1 MTINDS
7 KIMTEEKKPKIQ
19 TNNFD
24 PLDMHNY
31 RIEKLPKRSK
41 SSVERFLAN
50 MGGPLAIII
59 FVLIYF
65 VFQPAYLLN
74 INPDSLGEY
83 SRNIFDQIGSQEF
96 SRINVA
102 MLAIFVFGIVLWM
115 TEAIP
120 NYLTSLI
127 IIIGLVLTGVLSEKE
142 AYAQLGHK
150 VMWLNIMSFV
160 LASMLVKTGLAKRFA
175 LWFIV
180 HFGKRSS
187 SIFLSFLLINVVLSA
202 FISATTAKAA
212 ILLPI
217 FMVIAAIYGAR
228 GGDKK
233 NNFGRNI
240 VLQNLF
246 YINIGASGFLTGSG
260 ANLLA
265 AALITGATGA
275 DIFFTDWMKA
285 NFLVAILLLFI
296 GYLVATRIFF
306 PLKKEER
313 LPQIPGGMQRLKEEL
328 HKLGKMDFQEIKSA
342 ALFIIIL
349 ALWSTDKYHGIS
361 PTAIAFMG
369 AIVALLPR
377 VGILKWNDVDIPW
390 HLMLFS
396 AGAYTLGA
404 GFKST
409 DLPNISV
416 NAIFDAL
423 GFGASTPFW
432 VLYLALTFAMA
443 FSALFFQ
450 SKTMRTMI
458 FVPIAIGVANR
469 FGFSVISLALP
480 VAFLIEHVYMLPF
493 NSKPAAL
500 LYETDQYS
508 LTDTFK
514 FGFTML
520 VIGWFVNILM
530 GETWYRYL
538 DITPNGV
545 FGIF

>member
-1 MTINDS
+1 MDKNDS
-7 KIMTEEKKPKIQ
+7 TRQ
-19 TNNFD
+19 NDFD

-41 SSVERFLAN
+41 SSVEKFLATL
-50 MGGPLAIII
+50 GSPLAVLG

-65 VFQPAYLLN
+65 VLRPDYLIN
-74 INPDSLGEY
+74 IEPETLG
-83 SRNIFDQIGSQEF
+83 SFARNIYEKVGAVEF
-96 SRINVA
+96 SRMNIA
-102 MLAIFVFGIVLWM
+102 MMAIFVAAVILWM
-115 TEAIP
+115 TEALP

-127 IIIGLVLTGVLSEKE
+127 AIIALVLTGVLTERE
-142 AYAQLGHK
+142 AYAQLGHP

-180 HFGKRSS
+180 HFGKHAS
-187 SIFLSFLLINVVLSA
+187 SIFLSFLFINVVLSA

-246 YINIGASGFLTGSG
+246 YINIGASGFMTGSG

-265 AALITGATGA
+265 VALITGATGST
-275 DIFFTDWMKA
+275 IFFADWMKA
-285 NFLVAILLLFI
+285 NFVVAILLMFI

-313 LPQIPGGMQRLKEEL
+313 IPQIEGGMKRLRDEL
-328 HKLGKMDFQEIKSA
+328 HKLGKLNFQEIKSGV
-342 ALFIIIL
+342 LFIAIL
-349 ALWSTDKYHGIS
+349 AFWSTDRYHGIS
-361 PTAIAFMG
+361 PTAIAFIG
-369 AIVALLPR
+369 AIIALLPR
-377 VGILKWNDVDIPW
+377 IGILKWNDVDIPW

-404 GFKST
+404 GFKVT
-409 DLPNISV
+409 DLPSISV
-416 NAIFDAL
+416 NAIFNGL
-423 GFGASTPFW
+423 GFGENTPFW
-432 VLYLALTFAMA
+432 VLYLSLTFAMA

-458 FVPIAIGVANR
+458 FIPIAIGVANR

-514 FGFTML
+514 FGFSML
-520 VIGWFVNILM
+520 VIGWLVNILM

-545 FGIF
+545 FGVF

>member
-1 MTINDS
+1 MIDEN
-7 KIMTEEKKPKIQ
+7 Q
-19 TNNFD
+19 TNNSFD

-41 SSVERFLAN
+41 SGVERILAN
-50 MGGPLAIII
+50 MGAPLAILS

-65 VFQPAYLLN
+65 IFQPAFLLN
-74 INPDSLGEY
+74 INPESLGEKA
-83 SRNIFDQIGSQEF
+83 RIIFDQIGSQEF
-96 SRINVA
+96 SRINIA

-120 NYLTSLI
+120 NYLTSLF

-187 SIFLSFLLINVVLSA
+187 SIFLSFLFINVVLSA

-265 AALITGATGA
+265 AALITGATGT

-313 LPQIPGGMQRLKEEL
+313 LPQIPGGMERLKEEL
-328 HKLGKMDFQEIKSA
+328 HKLGRMDFQEIKSA

-377 VGILKWNDVDIPW
+377 IGILKWNDVDIPW

-404 GFKST
+404 GFQAT

-423 GFGASTPFW
+423 GFGTNTPFW

-520 VIGWFVNILM
+520 VIGWLVNILM
-530 GETWYRYL
+530 GETWYRFL

>member
-1 MTINDS
+1 
-7 KIMTEEKKPKIQ
+7 MTEEKLEKA
-19 TNNFD
+19 FD
-24 PLDMHNY
+24 PLDMNNY
-31 RIEKLPKRSK
+31 KIEKLPKRSK
-41 SSVERFLAN
+41 SKFEAFLA
-50 MGGPLAIII
+50 MIGGPLAVITFI
-59 FVLIYF
+59 LLYF
-65 VFQPAYLLN
+65 VVKPGFLMHIDPSKL
-74 INPDSLGEY
+74 SEY
-83 SRNIFDQIGSQEF
+83 ARQIFETRGAEEF
-96 SRINVA
+96 SHANIA
-102 MLAIFVFGIVLWM
+102 MMAIFALGIVLWM

-127 IIIGLVLTGVLSEKE
+127 IIISLVLTGVLSEKE

-180 HFGKRSS
+180 HFGKNSS
-187 SIFLSFLLINVVLSA
+187 SLFLSFLLINVVLSA

-228 GGDKK
+228 GGDNK

-265 AALITGATGA
+265 ASLIAGVTGA
-275 DIFFTDWMKA
+275 DIFFSDWMKA
-285 NFLVAILLLFI
+285 NFPVAIGLMLI

-313 LPQIPGGMQRLKEEL
+313 VPQIEGGMERLKKEL
-328 HKLGKMDFQEIKSA
+328 GKLGKISFEEIKA
-342 ALFIIIL
+342 AVLFLAIL
-349 ALWSTDKYHGIS
+349 VLWATDKYHGIS
-361 PTAIAFMG
+361 PTAVAFLG
-369 AIVALLPR
+369 AIIALLPR
-377 VGILKWNDVDIPW
+377 IGIVKWNDVDIPW

-404 GFKST
+404 GFKAT
-409 DLPNISV
+409 DLPSLSV
-416 NAIFDAL
+416 NATFDAL
-423 GFGASTPFW
+423 GLGANTPFW
-432 VLYLALTFAMA
+432 VLYLLLTFAMV
-443 FSALFFQ
+443 FSALVFQ

-458 FVPIAIGVANR
+458 FVPIALGVAVR
-469 FGFSVISLALP
+469 FGYNPISLALP
-480 VAFLIEHVYMLPF
+480 VAFLIEHVYALPF

-508 LTDTFK
+508 MTDTFK
-514 FGFTML
+514 YGLTML
-520 VIGWFVNILM
+520 VIGWFMSILM
-530 GETWYRYL
+530 GETWYRWL